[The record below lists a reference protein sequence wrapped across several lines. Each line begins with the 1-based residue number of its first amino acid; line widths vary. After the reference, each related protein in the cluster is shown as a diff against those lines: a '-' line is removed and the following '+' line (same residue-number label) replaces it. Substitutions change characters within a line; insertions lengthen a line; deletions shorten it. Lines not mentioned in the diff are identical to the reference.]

1 MGNFGLDIPWTLIE
15 PDDPSGSDM
24 VDVSGVKRKW
34 LDVAYAAQS
43 PSQKLDIY
51 LPEEGDGPFPTY
63 IFIHGGAFIAGDKQ
77 DVQFLLAADGIN
89 RGYAVASVEYRKG
102 FESKAPNALYDVK
115 AAIRFLKA
123 HAADYR
129 LDPARFAVGGDSAGA
144 YYAVFAAATAGI
156 PVFDGP
162 DPVWPEASGE
172 VKAVVAQCGCYDLLR
187 MAPPPE
193 VEAAAPKEFVPG
205 TIPAFDGPAPVF
217 PSASGEVKAVVAQC
231 GCYDLLRMAPPPEVE
246 AAAPKEFV
254 PGTIPANL
262 MSIFI
267 GANPRL
273 FPDLAAWLNPL
284 TYITKDFP
292 PTLVQVGREDTVVP
306 CSESVQ
312 LAAVI
317 VEKCGRERV
326 RFDAHDGWNHCAL
339 NHIVTADWFMK
350 ANLDRVFAF
359 LDEVL

>member
-1 MGNFGLDIPWTLIE
+1 MGNFGLDIPWKLIE
-15 PDDPSGSDM
+15 PEDPSGSDM

-43 PSQKLDIY
+43 PSQVLDIY
-51 LPEEGDGPFPTY
+51 LPEEGEGPFPTY

-77 DVQFLLAADGIN
+77 DLQFLLAADGVN
-89 RGYAVASVEYRKG
+89 RGYAVVSVEYRKG
-102 FESKAPNALYDVK
+102 FESKAPNGLYDVK
-115 AAIRFLKA
+115 SAIRFLKA
-123 HAADYR
+123 HAGEYR
-129 LDPARFAVGGDSAGA
+129 LDPERFAIGGDSAGA
-144 YYAVFAAATAGI
+144 YYAVFAAATA
-156 PVFDGP
+156 
-162 DPVWPEASGE
+162 A
-172 VKAVVAQCGCYDLLR
+172 
-187 MAPPPE
+187 
-193 VEAAAPKEFVPG
+193 
-205 TIPAFDGPAPVF
+205 IPAFDGPAPVF

-246 AAAPKEFV
+246 AAAPKEFI

-312 LAAVI
+312 LASVI

-359 LDEVL
+359 LNEVL

>member
-1 MGNFGLDIPWTLIE
+1 MGNFGLDIPWKLIE
-15 PDDPSGSDM
+15 PEDPSGSDM

-43 PSQKLDIY
+43 PSQVLDIY
-51 LPEEGDGPFPTY
+51 LPEEGEGPFPTY

-77 DVQFLLAADGIN
+77 DLQFLLAADGVN
-89 RGYAVASVEYRKG
+89 RGYAVVSVEYRKG
-102 FESKAPNALYDVK
+102 FESKAPNGLYDVK
-115 AAIRFLKA
+115 SAIRFLKA
-123 HAADYR
+123 HAGEYR
-129 LDPARFAVGGDSAGA
+129 LDPERFAIGGDSAGA
-144 YYAVFAAATAGI
+144 YYAVFAAATA
-156 PVFDGP
+156 
-162 DPVWPEASGE
+162 A
-172 VKAVVAQCGCYDLLR
+172 
-187 MAPPPE
+187 
-193 VEAAAPKEFVPG
+193 
-205 TIPAFDGPAPVF
+205 IPAFDGPAPVF

-246 AAAPKEFV
+246 AAAPKEFI

-359 LDEVL
+359 LNEVL